1 MADFEDLPEGL
12 NVGKK
17 VNKVADKGNFRYP
30 QVGDIY
36 ISYDDGTARMIVPSR
51 AGSKISPF
59 VGKKLD
65 FGEDMVEQI
74 MKETLTGV
82 TDSLGFR
89 VSTHN
94 VGNIWYLEVP
104 KQSADIEGG
113 GPDDAFIDKKRSGQH
128 IVTPDGDVGT
138 WLRIKEAAY
147 LEKLSGQSSEYS
159 SGHRSIYEELVGAGE
174 VMDVAGSAPP
184 QPFVNFTENTEKK
197 PVSKEKVIGTA
208 PKSTGI
214 KMF

>member
-1 MADFEDLPEGL
+1 MTDFEDLPEGL
-12 NVGKK
+12 NVGEE
-17 VNKVADKGNFRYP
+17 VNKVAGIP

-104 KQSADIEGG
+104 MDSAGIEGG
-113 GPDDAFIDKKRSGQH
+113 GPDDAFIDKKRSGTWTEVGIH
-128 IVTPDGDVGT
+128 RDLGT
-138 WLRIKEAAY
+138 WVRIKEAAY
-147 LEKLSGQSSEYS
+147 LEKSYGQSSEYS
-159 SGHRSIYEELVGAGE
+159 SGHRSIYEELVGANE
-174 VMDVAGSAPP
+174 VLSYKSRPF
-184 QPFVNFTENTEKK
+184 QPFVDFTENTEKK
-197 PVSKEKVIGTA
+197 PVSKEKSIAIA